1 MSKWGKTLLGLAAV
15 GGAVAA
21 GALYYTKKNKC
32 TEDEAFEDVFEDD
45 DFDLDSDLKPVTDR
59 EYVPLTPSA
68 NEEAAEE
75 AVAEETVVEETVV
88 EEEAAVEEAEE
99 STEE

>member
-21 GALYYTKKNKC
+21 GALYYAKKNKC
-32 TEDEAFEDVFEDD
+32 TEDEAFDDVFEDD

-68 NEEAAEE
+68 NEEAACEEAACEEACEE
-75 AVAEETVVEETVV
+75 AVEETAA
-88 EEEAAVEEAEE
+88 EATVEEAEE
-99 STEE
+99 E

>member
-32 TEDEAFEDVFEDD
+32 TEDEAFDDVFEDD

-68 NEEAAEE
+68 NEEAACEEAACEEAACEE
-75 AVAEETVVEETVV
+75 AVEETAA
-88 EEEAAVEEAEE
+88 EATVEEAEE
-99 STEE
+99 E

>member
-21 GALYYTKKNKC
+21 GALYYTKKMKD
-32 TEDEAFEDVFEDD
+32 TEDEALEDVFEDD

-68 NEEAAEE
+68 KEDDAEE
-75 AVAEETVVEETVV
+75 EVVEEAS
-88 EEEAAVEEAEE
+88 EEAKETACEE
-99 STEE
+99 